1 MSVLLLL
8 VVTDGAVERQRDDDC
23 VLEIIEQAIV
33 YAFDRLTATDLP
45 HDYGG
50 DTGVIIAAD
59 GIHEMVYA
67 IFALIGLYREHD
79 MDFLRGLQILLLDT
93 FESLLGILRH
103 DRASY

>member
-8 VVTDGAVERQRDDDC
+8 VVTDGAVERQGDDDC

-50 DTGVIIAAD
+50 DTGVIITAD
-59 GIHEMVYA
+59 GIHEMVYPVL
-67 IFALIGLYREHD
+67 ALIGLYREHD
-79 MDFLRGLQILLLDT
+79 IVLFFIIFVVKYKNLTRLLTFTWGSSILL
-93 FESLLGILRH
+93 
-103 DRASY
+103 